1 MTQFTIWKLSLHG
14 DYNISLITCVTAMLL
29 NFHCWFNFPLSLVP
43 QIVSKYDDGG
53 SKSRASANVTAV
65 MSAKQ
70 HQRSALIDELK
81 HAAGEAVRLPRA
93 LQQDPPDH
101 WLLADSGANI
111 HVLFGK
117 R

>member
-1 MTQFTIWKLSLHG
+1 
-14 DYNISLITCVTAMLL
+14 MLL

-70 HQRSALIDELK
+70 DQRSALIDELK
-81 HAAGEAVRLPRA
+81 STLLVRPYDYLEHFNKIRRITGC
-93 LQQDPPDH
+93 
-101 WLLADSGANI
+101 LLTQAPTYTC
-111 HVLFGK
+111 FGK

>member
-1 MTQFTIWKLSLHG
+1 MARQI
-14 DYNISLITCVTAMLL
+14 DYNISLITCVTAMIL

-111 HVLFGK
+111 HVLCGI